1 MIFRSR
7 KRRAADNTEPADEE
21 AAPEDAAPEDA
32 APEDAASEDA
42 VPEDTD
48 ATEDRMGDSSGPG
61 AGAVAGAPETNGNH
75 PDVSASDVSGAVDAV
90 DDLDD
95 DGDLPAETME
105 HLDTLQWR
113 DEGPYDIRE
122 VDADALDEESD
133 EGGHIDLG
141 SMVLPAT
148 EDTEFR
154 LQIDEDSEQV
164 VSVMMIQGE
173 SALEVG
179 AFAAPSSGGLWAEI
193 RDELVD
199 SVTEHGGS
207 TNFVSGPFGVELR
220 RLIPVE
226 TPDGE
231 QGYQPSR
238 MWVAEGPRWMLRG
251 IVYGEAA
258 LTDGTES
265 PAAELLDMFCRIV
278 VRRGDE
284 PMAPGDLLSITLPE
298 GMDDDQA
305 EEGQS
310 AGDES
315 DGTG

>member
-7 KRRAADNTEPADEE
+7 KRHAANNEEPTGEDTAPE
-21 AAPEDAAPEDA
+21 AAETESDQADSTTGGAA
-32 APEDAASEDA
+32 
-42 VPEDTD
+42 
-48 ATEDRMGDSSGPG
+48 
-61 AGAVAGAPETNGNH
+61 ETNGDR
-75 PDVSASDVSGAVDAV
+75 PDPADVSGAVDAI
-90 DDLDD
+90 DDLDE

-105 HLDTLQWR
+105 RMDAQGWR
-113 DEGPYDIRE
+113 DLGPYDIRE
-122 VDADALDEESD
+122 IDADALEDESD
-133 EGGHIDLG
+133 DDGRIDLG
-141 SMVLPAT
+141 SMVLPAAD
-148 EDTEFR
+148 DTEFR
-154 LQIDEDSEQV
+154 LQVDEDSEQV
-164 VSVMMIQGE
+164 VSVMMINGE

-193 RDELVD
+193 RAELVD

-207 TNFVSGPFGVELR
+207 ANFVSGPFGVELR
-220 RLIPVE
+220 RLLPVE
-226 TPDGE
+226 TPDGD

-265 PAAELLDMFCRIV
+265 PAAELLDMFRRIV

-298 GMDDDQA
+298 GMADDEDAQPD
-305 EEGQS
+305 
-310 AGDES
+310 GD
-315 DGTG
+315 DPDTTA